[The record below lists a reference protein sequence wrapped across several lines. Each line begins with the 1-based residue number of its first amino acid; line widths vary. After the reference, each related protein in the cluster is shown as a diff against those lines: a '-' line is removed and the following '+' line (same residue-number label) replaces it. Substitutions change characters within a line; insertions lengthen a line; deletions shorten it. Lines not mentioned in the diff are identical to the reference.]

1 VIRSS
6 LAVIGIAAAVSGP
19 ILGALDSSA
28 VAGELDVQIT
38 TVRASEH
45 GPSDD
50 QLIAIKSRLRRLVG
64 YRSYRIVRDERRRCT
79 FGQREAFKIP
89 GGRLLRVVPKGMRDE
104 AVMMQI
110 QLVQGAR
117 ALVDTDVRLQNRGVM
132 LFGVNRD
139 ESTDQEGA
147 LIIMVRAED

>member
-6 LAVIGIAAAVSGP
+6 LAAVGVAAAMVAP
-19 ILGALDSSA
+19 FA
-28 VAGELDVQIT
+28 VPAMAGELAVQIT
-38 TVRASEH
+38 AVRASEH
-45 GPSDD
+45 GPSDA
-50 QLIAIKSRLRRLVG
+50 QLVDMRPRLRRLVG
-64 YRSYRIVRDERRRCT
+64 YRSYRVIQQEQRRCAW
-79 FGQREAFKIP
+79 GQREAFDIP

-117 ALVDTDVRLQNRGVM
+117 ALVDTDVRLQNGGVM

-139 ESTDQEGA
+139 EAADPDGA
-147 LIIMVRAED
+147 LIIMVRAEE